1 MEAFRQ
7 DFIANLEATL
17 QLLGI
22 PLPTPAYLIGATLFS
37 FVGIYAFVRGQK
49 RKLPVCK
56 WLGIALMVYPL
67 FVPTNTELMYAIGAA
82 LSVAFL
88 AFRNK

>member
-1 MEAFRQ
+1 MEALRQ
-7 DFIANLEATL
+7 EFEANFQAIM

-22 PLPTPAYLIGATLFS
+22 AMPTPAYLIGATLFS
-37 FVGIYAFVRGQK
+37 FVGIYAFVRGQR

-56 WLGIALMVYPL
+56 WLGIALMFYPVL
-67 FVPTNTELMYAIGAA
+67 VPTNTGAMYAIGVA

-88 AFRNK
+88 IFRDK